1 MRGRKDDW
9 MRGRKNDR
17 MRDKG
22 KTVVRTVVR
31 LDAGAMVR
39 LAK

>member
-9 MRGRKNDR
+9 MR
-17 MRDKG
+17 DKG
-22 KTVVRTVVR
+22 KTVVRLAAVET
-31 LDAGAMVR
+31 VR